1 MTAEQ
6 AISSIR
12 EDIAALDRKNLVKPG
27 HIRRRTAEVDAIVHE
42 LAAHEAHLARME
54 ARIADIEREGE
65 RDRLILG
72 MLANM
77 LTILG
82 FPWQNRARHLNAEE
96 AEIMCRAAAIAAKQ
110 NININDAN
118 TPKWR
123 LHESLQLALMAA
135 RMERRLNA
143 VPNPFTAH
151 AQEAAEEIAPQ

>member
-27 HIRRRTAEVDAIVHE
+27 HIRRRTAEVDAIVHA
-42 LAAHEAHLARME
+42 LADYEAHQFRLE

-82 FPWQNRARHLNAEE
+82 FPWQSRARYLNADE
-96 AEIMCRAAAIAAKQ
+96 AAIMSRAAAIAAEQ
-110 NININDAN
+110 NINISDAN

-123 LHESLQLALMAA
+123 LRETLQLALIAA

-143 VPNPFTAH
+143 IPTPFTAH
-151 AQEAAEEIAPQ
+151 AQATEEEAKHQ